1 MIKKIKLGF
10 ASVRWARKYYK
21 KRAGNKPKVISDV
34 LNVGDVILLEKNK
47 NKYELTQVP
56 LINGAMVVMD
66 PHGKVLAMSGGWD
79 FKTSKFNRATQ
90 AKELNRFSNKTV
102 CLLSH

>member
-1 MIKKIKLGF
+1 M
-10 ASVRWARKYYK
+10 
-21 KRAGNKPKVISDV
+21 SDV

-66 PHGKVLAMSGGWD
+66 PHTGRVLAMSGGWD

-90 AKELNRFSNKTV
+90 AKDKPV
-102 CLLSH
+102 QQ